1 LDSPKA
7 AQALQYVTDLV
18 SGGAASKSV
27 VTWSQND
34 VADQFVS
41 GNAAMMINGSWNLA
55 RLDKETALHYGVV
68 PIPVPQAGGQPSVAL
83 GGEVGA
89 IPITDAAAQQ
99 AAGKVLSCILS
110 DPTMLEWSKAHAYVP
125 SKTAVAAK
133 FGTETPAMQAFID
146 EVGTA
151 KSRTAELG
159 EKYPKVSQALA
170 DAIQAALTGKQPV
183 DQALKTAQQ
192 ASGS

>member
-1 LDSPKA
+1 VPKA
-7 AQALQYVTDLV
+7 
-18 SGGAASKSV
+18 GGS
-27 VTWSQND
+27 
-34 VADQFVS
+34 
-41 GNAAMMINGSWNLA
+41 
-55 RLDKETALHYGVV
+55 
-68 PIPVPQAGGQPSVAL
+68 PSVAL

-89 IPITDAAAQQ
+89 VPVTKPAEQQ
-99 AAGKVLSCILS
+99 AAGKVLACILA

-133 FGTETPAMQAFID
+133 FGAEQPAMQAFID

-151 KSRTAELG
+151 RSRTAELG

-170 DAIQAALTGKQPV
+170 DATQAALTGKLPA

-192 ASGS
+192 AAGS